1 MVRKQ
6 WKKHKTFESVKLHSL
21 YLNLYNSKVY
31 TLIVLGN
38 RFNSQQAM
46 K

>member
-1 MVRKQ
+1 ME
-6 WKKHKTFESVKLHSL
+6 KHKTLESVKLHNL
-21 YLNLYNSKVY
+21 YLNLDNSKVY

-38 RFNSQQAM
+38 RFNSHQAM

>member
-6 WKKHKTFESVKLHSL
+6 WKKHKTLESIKLLSL
-21 YLNLYNSKVY
+21 YLNLYNSEVY

-38 RFNSQQAM
+38 RFNSHQAV